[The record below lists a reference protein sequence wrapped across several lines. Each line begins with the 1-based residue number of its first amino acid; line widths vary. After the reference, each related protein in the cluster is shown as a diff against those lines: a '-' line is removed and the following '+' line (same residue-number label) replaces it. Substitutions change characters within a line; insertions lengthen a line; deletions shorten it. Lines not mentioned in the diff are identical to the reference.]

1 MQKDPKAT
9 GAIGGL
15 ARAKKLTPEERK
27 AIAVSAAEA
36 RWANHPQRSP
46 RAVAEGTLDIHGTK
60 IPCAVLEDGTRVLS
74 RTEFIRAIG
83 RKGKA
88 KGGRRYDLGFQLP
101 VFLTAENLKPFITSE
116 LIQNSKAIPYR
127 RVQGGGAIGYR
138 AELLSHVCNLF
149 LDAREKGALRSNQ
162 HHIADRCRILN
173 RGFAIVGITALI
185 DEATGFQEIRGRRE
199 LQEILEKFI
208 SKELRKWV
216 RRFPFEF
223 YEKIFHLKG
232 WDTSDLTPNSPKPLE
247 VGRITDDLVY
257 KRLAPAV
264 RAELRKLTPRNE
276 KGYLVTKLHQHLT
289 DDIGSPK
296 LEKHIDVLMALMD
309 VSPDWP
315 TFMANVDKVRP
326 RFGAN
331 YELPLG
337 DSRRAPVAQNAIAL
351 LPPSPSASPEEE
363 TEEERNP
370 LPSVG

>member
-1 MQKDPKAT
+1 MQNDPKAT
-9 GAIGGL
+9 GAVGGL

-27 AIAVSAAEA
+27 AIAMAAAEA
-36 RWANHPQRSP
+36 RWANHPDRSP
-46 RAVAEGTLDIHGTK
+46 RAVAEGTLDIHGIK

-101 VFLTAENLKPFITSE
+101 VFLTADNLKQFITNE
-116 LIQNSKAIPYR
+116 LMQNSKPIPYR

-149 LDAREKGALRSNQ
+149 LDAKDKGVLRANQ
-162 HHIADRCRILN
+162 EHIAKQCKLLN
-173 RGFAIVGITALI
+173 RGFAIVGLTALI
-185 DEATGFQEIRGRRE
+185 DEATGFQEMRGRRE

-276 KGYLVTKLHQHLT
+276 KGYLVNKLHQHLT

-337 DSRRAPVAQNAIAL
+337 DSRRVPDAQRPIAL
-351 LPPSPSASPEEE
+351 LPSSATASSEQEQGE
-363 TEEERNP
+363 NP
-370 LPSVG
+370 LPSAG